1 MSKVNIIRAWKDEAY
16 RNSLSDA
23 ERAALPE
30 NPAGVLELADAD
42 VADVNGGF
50 PWIVTVTVITVASSD

>member
-50 PWIVTVTVITVASSD
+50 PWTVTVTVITVASSD